1 MSKHP
6 TRDLSQRDMACIM
19 YGKEYRAM
27 EAYCGNGLMGSI
39 PLKMKESRAAKR
51 NLIKQLREMRACIFR
66 TCDEC
71 AHEDVFDCTVRN
83 ERLCDCYGY
92 KDYAP
97 TCPHYKERGEA

>member
-6 TRDLSQRDMACIM
+6 TSELSPRDRACIE
-19 YGKEYRAM
+19 YGQVSGTLRSVWRYRFYIAVPRRAIRM
-27 EAYCGNGLMGSI
+27 IISL
-39 PLKMKESRAAKR
+39 SR
-51 NLIKQLREMRACIFR
+51 ICRERIFR

-71 AHEDVFDCTVRN
+71 AHEDAFDCTVRN

-97 TCPHYKERGEA
+97 TCKHYKERRGAHE